1 MTELERLLK
10 AKIPGERTGIEIK
23 HSLCAICSP
32 GHHCGLDC
40 YVKDGVILKV
50 EGTPDHPYNR
60 GKICSKGVN
69 NRQYVYRAD
78 RIRTPL
84 RRVGERGEGKFEPVS
99 WEEAYKII
107 GENLNAVKA
116 QYGPQAVAF
125 FSGYYSSH
133 LSIAGVRALKER
145 GGKVIIV
152 DPRITPAVKNLADI
166 HLQINPGTDGA
177 LALGMAKIIIE
188 NGWADMDFIKKYTH
202 GYEQYAQYVKQFGLE
217 KVASICGL
225 DPAGIMEATR
235 IFATNGPAA
244 INQSASTMVH
254 FINGF
259 QAFRAILCLSA
270 LTGNFDQQA
279 ATFQIRRPICISRPA
294 LRRASTNFTPAK
306 NQRGSGGSPRASS
319 RCGI

>member
-1 MTELERLLK
+1 MPELERLLK

-107 GENLNAVKA
+107 GEKLNAVKA

-125 FSGYYSSH
+125 FSGYCKWYRPLFH
-133 LSIAGVRALKER
+133 R
-145 GGKVIIV
+145 
-152 DPRITPAVKNLADI
+152 LA
-166 HLQINPGTDGA
+166 
-177 LALGMAKIIIE
+177 
-188 NGWADMDFIKKYTH
+188 Y
-202 GYEQYAQYVKQFGLE
+202 
-217 KVASICGL
+217 
-225 DPAGIMEATR
+225 
-235 IFATNGPAA
+235 
-244 INQSASTMVH
+244 
-254 FINGF
+254 
-259 QAFRAILCLSA
+259 
-270 LTGNFDQQA
+270 
-279 ATFQIRRPICISRPA
+279 
-294 LRRASTNFTPAK
+294 
-306 NQRGSGGSPRASS
+306 
-319 RCGI
+319 